1 MSMICTE
8 CKKKY
13 DDDCKYCPS
22 CGRRLEEEVTGGGI
36 VGLIGLIVI
45 IVFTYK
51 NCSENMQDANTEVQK
66 EIEKQPT
73 TTTEEVMQLKS
84 GEDVKVIQDSWCKL
98 EYSDIGICITV
109 KNNSKTDKEYVKISV
124 DLLDANGKLIKTVSE
139 DMNDLQSEKKWD
151 FGIPSVK
158 GADSY
163 KIKDISYKEY

>member
-1 MSMICTE
+1 M
-8 CKKKY
+8 
-13 DDDCKYCPS
+13 
-22 CGRRLEEEVTGGGI
+22 
-36 VGLIGLIVI
+36 
-45 IVFTYK
+45 
-51 NCSENMQDANTEVQK
+51 
-66 EIEKQPT
+66 
-73 TTTEEVMQLKS
+73 
-84 GEDVKVIQDSWCKL
+84 

-139 DMNDLQSEKKWD
+139 DMNDLLSEKKWN